1 MFLLSARSEFPSWS
15 ILSIMDLFIYFFFG
29 LTLGF
34 LGVIYSFEMGTLVL
48 AIANSH

>member
-15 ILSIMDLFIYFFFG
+15 ILSIMDFFFFFG

>member
-15 ILSIMDLFIYFFFG
+15 ILSIMDFFFFFFC

>member
-15 ILSIMDLFIYFFFG
+15 ILSIMDFFFFG

-34 LGVIYSFEMGTLVL
+34 LGVIYSFVMGTLVL